1 MSHTPTSSST
11 PVSETEPG
19 GGTTAA
25 TPGIRRPGRGLR
37 PRDLINIGI
46 FSAIYFVVVFAAGMI
61 GFIGPAASMAGFA
74 LGILLNGPVV
84 ALLQSRVRRFGTMTV
99 FGVIVGLLM
108 VLTGH
113 YWVTVPIAAVLG
125 LIGDLLMAS
134 RGFRSRWAALLAYGV
149 FSLWY
154 IGPILPMYT
163 SPAAYHDY
171 LTRSMNAEYADAWMR
186 VFAAPVMAG
195 FLVVAFGVALL
206 GGWIGQ
212 RMLARH
218 FERAGIAR

>member
-1 MSHTPTSSST
+1 MSHTPTSSSS
-11 PVSETEPG
+11 PVSAAGPDPAAPG
-19 GGTTAA
+19 TH
-25 TPGIRRPGRGLR
+25 RHRRGLR

-46 FSAIYFVVVFAAGMI
+46 FSAIYFVIVFAAGML

-84 ALLQSRVRRFGTMTV
+84 ALLQSRVRRFGTMTIL
-99 FGVIVGLLM
+99 GVIVGLLM

-113 YWVTVPIAAVLG
+113 YWATVPIAGVLG

-134 RGFRSRWAALLAYGV
+134 REFRSRGAALLAYAI

-163 SPAAYHDY
+163 DPAGYHDY
-171 LTRSMNAEYADAWMR
+171 VARSMGDAYADAWMR

-206 GGWIGQ
+206 GGRLGQ
-212 RMLARH
+212 RMLRRH